1 MRVNGSKENQ
11 SDNEQIKFDNYYNL
25 LFGRKKYMIRSRML
39 NLWKGLKNK
48 EKTLNME
55 FIIQRQRS

>member
-25 LFGRKKYMIRSRML
+25 LFGRKKIHDSLENAQSLERPQ
-39 NLWKGLKNK
+39 K
-48 EKTLNME
+48 
-55 FIIQRQRS
+55 